1 MEQVNES
8 SVIRKLED
16 RTQGILW
23 DHGSKTDRTL
33 HPTIIGINELQTFF
47 FLITLLKT
55 LIPNRESDC
64 STESHSL
71 NQTKVE
77 LREYD
82 EQRIVFQRKHHFTHS
97 YSEE

>member
-47 FLITLLKT
+47 F
-55 LIPNRESDC
+55 
-64 STESHSL
+64 SHYAAQNS
-71 NQTKVE
+71 NSQ
-77 LREYD
+77 
-82 EQRIVFQRKHHFTHS
+82 QRV
-97 YSEE
+97 